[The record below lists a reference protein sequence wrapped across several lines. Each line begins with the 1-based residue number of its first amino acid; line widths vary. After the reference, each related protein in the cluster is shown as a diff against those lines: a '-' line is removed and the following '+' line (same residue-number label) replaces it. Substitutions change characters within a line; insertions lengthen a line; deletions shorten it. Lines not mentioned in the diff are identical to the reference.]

1 MVTYIQP
8 SELLQLLQGSRRSEL
23 LVVDVRDEDYQ
34 GGHIAGSVHVPSQEV
49 LEEGGAAELARQ
61 LPAEAKLVV
70 LHCQLSQI
78 RGPKCANRLLQY
90 MRSSAPDRGW
100 PEVKVL
106 SRGYEGFAEVYGD
119 RPELFE
125 GLR

>member
-23 LVVDVRDEDYQ
+23 LVVDVRDE
-34 GGHIAGSVHVPSQEV
+34 EV